1 MTQFSYCTF
10 WSLAARIQCH
20 SPRSCGLQGVQ
31 HKAQGHGH
39 AGMSIYNCGEESG
52 FARRPAGTV
61 GCEIAMQALA
71 IDCSGGRESPVDS
84 DGTESIID
92 GLDEDC
98 LLLAKIDDRLQ
109 PVILFD
115 WVGVASCHSPTCI
128 FERSPHRTIHCW
140 PQQVTILWKRFV
152 MPADGFQWAD
162 LSFYGYRIDSDER
175 FAGPVEEAL
184 RALEASVLE
193 LLDLA
198 LESGQVYIVTNSEAG
213 WVEMSARRFL
223 PSVVRLLDKITVI
236 SARSI
241 YERDFPGCPSAWKLQ
256 AFMQMTDLFRGRTV
270 VSLGDSYGMEL
281 GRRGHYRILILGQWK
296 GRPYTLRRQLHTI
309 RG

>member
-1 MTQFSYCTF
+1 
-10 WSLAARIQCH
+10 
-20 SPRSCGLQGVQ
+20 
-31 HKAQGHGH
+31 
-39 AGMSIYNCGEESG
+39 
-52 FARRPAGTV
+52 
-61 GCEIAMQALA
+61 MQALA

-115 WVGVASCHSPTCI
+115 WDDTLLAST
-128 FERSPHRTIHCW
+128 
-140 PQQVTILWKRFV
+140 
-152 MPADGFQWAD
+152 D

-270 VSLGDSYGMEL
+270 VSLGDSYVEREAIYAATSVTYDSRTVSVKFL
-281 GRRGHYRILILGQWK
+281 ERPSLAQLRIQIDLIKQAHLWTYLCDPETDLDLMLVTDPQASSANFIVAS
-296 GRPYTLRRQLHTI
+296 TV
-309 RG
+309 